1 MVDRTPGIGAGQV
14 NGAHG
19 APATRRVDRAA
30 TGLFAQELASA
41 AQTSPA
47 GGPPPEVMGAL
58 DRAAQVLGDLDRRG
72 ISLRLAIDES
82 TNRVRIQV
90 HDGSGAPAREL
101 SAVRALDALVGA
113 GADALLAE
121 AR

>member
-1 MVDRTPGIGAGQV
+1 MVDKTPGIGAGQV
-14 NGAHG
+14 NGAQG
-19 APATRRVDRAA
+19 APTTARADRIA
-30 TGLFAQELASA
+30 GELFARELAAA
-41 AQTSPA
+41 AQAPPA
-47 GGPPPEVMGAL
+47 AGPPPEVMGAL
-58 DRAAQVLGDLDRRG
+58 DRAAEVLGDLDRRG
-72 ISLRLAIDES
+72 ISLRLAVDES

>member
-14 NGAHG
+14 NGAQG
-19 APATRRVDRAA
+19 APATSRA
-30 TGLFAQELASA
+30 TGVAGDLFARELAAA
-41 AQTSPA
+41 AQAPPVD
-47 GGPPPEVMGAL
+47 GPPPEVMGAL
-58 DRAAQVLGDLDRRG
+58 DRAAEVLGDLDRRG
-72 ISLRLAIDES
+72 ISLRLTVDEA

-90 HDGSGAPAREL
+90 HDGSGAPMREL

>member
-30 TGLFAQELASA
+30 TGLFAQELAA
-41 AQTSPA
+41 AQTPPA
-47 GGPPPEVMGAL
+47 DGPPPEVMGAL

-101 SAVRALDALVGA
+101 SAVRALDALIGA